1 MLSRPSDNGHT
12 PLATFLQREPGS
24 DPLGP
29 APPGD
34 AAYWGWQATKIGAG
48 PVPIETR
55 EGWLLI
61 YHGVLTSC
69 NGFVYSM
76 GAALLDLDEPW
87 KVRYRTGPYLLSPQK
102 DYECVGDVPNVVFP
116 CAALCDA
123 ATGRL
128 AIYYGAA
135 DTVTAL
141 AFAYVDELIAF
152 VKENSVI

>member
-1 MLSRPSDNGHT
+1 
-12 PLATFLQREPGS
+12 
-24 DPLGP
+24 
-29 APPGD
+29 
-34 AAYWGWQATKIGAG
+34 
-48 PVPIETR
+48 
-55 EGWLLI
+55 
-61 YHGVLTSC
+61 
-69 NGFVYSM
+69 M

-87 KVRYRTGPYLLSPQK
+87 KVRYRTAPYLLSPQK

-116 CAALCDA
+116 CAALCDT

-152 VKENSVI
+152 TKENSLC